1 MSFITNGGSYE
12 WKITNNLTTYGA
24 ENLSGGKLTDALY
37 KQIGIGNVIARQL
50 TLTLWDATID
60 PSYPLVL
67 NVEATDVN
75 GNTTTIGK
83 GTYYVD
89 IIDKSPYSEYSNI
102 TAYDAL
108 LKTEV
113 PFMKSGTWTETT
125 DYAVALQIASD
136 IGVSLESGTE
146 SLLGGSPMTI
156 NEVPSIGDNG
166 TTSREMLS
174 VVACMRGGNF
184 IINDDNELQLVLLGG
199 ALPVSPSVVY
209 VDSDGDLASKAIEA
223 LDSADNVVSFDGSGN
238 FDVIAF
244 STVTSST
251 YLWYVGTDGNFYADT
266 WANIQAIAPV
276 NPTQTIVI
284 GDEVVQ
290 FDVAPTET
298 IKRVELWANG
308 STSYR
313 SPSGLTESAWDALG
327 GIILSAN
334 MPIMASQSLADEL
347 YTAYADFTYV
357 PYTADTAYFDP
368 DTPLGTSLQ
377 IKNDTVLLSNRT
389 LKIDV
394 LAPSDLSADATQAVV
409 SYYPYLTPFERAL
422 KAESDNNVTRISINE
437 EGIAQEVRRAEGA
450 ESDLGVLIQT
460 TKDGILETFTDYV
473 TGQEK
478 YIRRS
483 AQGLELGE
491 QDSNFKAILSN
502 TELAF
507 TGADGQKAAWISNT
521 QMNIEEAVIRKD
533 EKFIGTSGNWVQ
545 QVVNDHFQIKWV
557 GN

>member
-24 ENLSGGKLTDALY
+24 ENLSGGKLTDVLY
-37 KQIGIGNVIARQL
+37 KQIGIGNVIARTL

-67 NVEATDVN
+67 KVEATDVN

-89 IIDKSPYSEYSNI
+89 TIDKSPYSEYSNI
-102 TAYDAL
+102 IAYDAL

-113 PFMKSGTWTETT
+113 PYMRTGTWAATT
-125 DYAVALQIASD
+125 DRAVVEQIASD
-136 IGVSLESGTE
+136 IGVSVSPDTLT
-146 SLLGGSPMTI
+146 LLTPAKTI
-156 NEVPSIGDNG
+156 DEVPSIGDNG

-174 VVACMRGGNF
+174 VVGCMRGGNF
-184 IINDDNELQLVLLGG
+184 IINDDNELELVPLSGKYN
-199 ALPVSPSVVY
+199 AIKVVT
-209 VDSDGDLASKAIEA
+209 VDSNGLYQYVAWGA
-223 LDSADNVVSFDGSGN
+223 LDSTYDVLTLDGGGIFQKTNYDSLTGSSVV
-238 FDVIAF
+238 
-244 STVTSST
+244 T
-251 YLWYVGTDGNFYADT
+251 YLDEDGIYHQDT
-266 WANIQAIAPV
+266 WTNVQAIVPSPV
-276 NPTQTIVI
+276 PTVVI

-298 IKRVELWANG
+298 IKRVEVWANG

-313 SPSGLTESAWDALG
+313 SPSGLSESAWEALG

-347 YTAYADFTYV
+347 YTAYYNTTYV

-377 IKNDTVLLSNRT
+377 IKNDTVLLTNRT
-389 LKIDV
+389 LNIDV
-394 LAPSDLSADATQAVV
+394 LAASDMSADATQAVV

-422 KAESDNNVTRISINE
+422 KNESDNNVTRISINE

-450 ESDLGVLIQT
+450 ESDLGVLVQT
-460 TKDGILETFTDYV
+460 TKDSILETFSDYV

-491 QDSNFKAILSN
+491 QDSNFKALLSN

-533 EKFIGTSGNWVQ
+533 EKFIGSSGNWVQ